1 MKLKLLSSNV
11 EKRREMI
18 LNGNILTTLLFL
30 SFPTVLMT
38 MVSSL
43 IPLSDG
49 LFLNRTSGYI
59 VAAAVGFGQPII
71 NILNALSQ
79 GLGVASMAI
88 VGQINGTGDLE
99 KVKRVSTQIMVFAFF
114 IGVLVAPTSLIFASV
129 ISQNISH
136 EISYQVFLYLS
147 LYSIVIPLLF
157 MAAIYNAIKNATGQ
171 PEATLIRIII
181 LLLLKIVFNTLFLAI
196 LHLGIIGAV
205 MASLCSYIIIAVWM
219 FYDLFV
225 KKSETRLEIKGY
237 VPDFALLKKV
247 IILALPSMITYSLI
261 NFGFFLINME
271 VERYGALIL
280 TAQTIASNFNTL
292 CFNLPSSIGTTVTTM
307 VSMNIG
313 ANKPHNAKKS
323 FNYGCI
329 TSLVISFVIIVI
341 FLPSSNFLVRLFQNN
356 EEIVRVAK
364 HSLDIYTFSIIGF
377 GIYMVAQ
384 GAFIGL
390 GRTRLPLVMGLL
402 RVWFIRYIFI
412 LITKKW
418 LGVDSVF
425 WGNLVSN
432 YIAGAAFYFIVTKTP
447 WVSVI
452 KKDKNSI

>member
-1 MKLKLLSSNV
+1 MKIGLLSSNV
-11 EKRREMI
+11 QKRREMI
-18 LNGNILTTLLFL
+18 LNGNILNTLLFL
-30 SFPTVLMT
+30 SLPTILMG

-49 LFLNRTSGYI
+49 LFLNHTSGYL

-71 NILNALSQ
+71 NILNALSL

-99 KVKRVSTQIMVFAFF
+99 KVKRISTQIMVFAFF
-114 IGVLVAPTSLIFASV
+114 IGLLVAPTSIIFASIV
-129 ISQNISH
+129 SQNISP
-136 EISYQVFLYLS
+136 EIASQVFLYLS

-181 LLLLKIVFNTLFLAI
+181 LLLLKIIFNTLFLAI
-196 LHLGIIGAV
+196 FHLGIIGAV
-205 MASLCSYIIIAVWM
+205 MASLCSYIIIAIWM
-219 FYDLFV
+219 FYDLFI
-225 KKSETRLEIKGY
+225 KKSETQLVLRGY
-237 VPDFALLKKV
+237 YPDFSLLKKV
-247 IILALPSMITYSLI
+247 LVLALPSMVTYSLI

-271 VERYGALIL
+271 VEKYGALVL
-280 TAQTIASNFNTL
+280 TAQTIASNINTM
-292 CFNLPSSIGTTVTTM
+292 CFTLPSSIGTTVTTM

-313 ANKPHNAKKS
+313 AEKPENAEKS
-323 FNYGCI
+323 FKYGSLV
-329 TSLVISFVIIVI
+329 SLVISFILIVI
-341 FLPSSNFLVRLFQNN
+341 FLPSSNFLVRLFQNH
-356 EEIVRVAK
+356 EEIVKLAD
-364 HSLDIYTFSIIGF
+364 HSLKIYTFSIIGF
-377 GIYMVAQ
+377 GLFMVSQ

-390 GRTRLPLVMGLL
+390 GRTRLPLIMGLL
-402 RVWFIRYIFI
+402 RVWLIRYIFI
-412 LITKKW
+412 IITKKW

-432 YIAGAAFYFIVTKTP
+432 TVAGLLFYYIVTKTP

>member
-1 MKLKLLSSNV
+1 MKIGLLSSNV
-11 EKRREMI
+11 QKRREMI
-18 LNGNILTTLLFL
+18 LNGNILNTLLFL
-30 SFPTVLMT
+30 SFPTLLMN

-114 IGVLVAPTSLIFASV
+114 VGVIVAPTSLIFASI
-129 ISQNISH
+129 ISQSISP

-171 PEATLIRIII
+171 PEATLMRIII
-181 LLLLKIVFNTLFLAI
+181 LLLLKIIFNTLFLAI

-205 MASLCSYIIIAVWM
+205 MASLCSYVIIAVWM
-219 FYDLFV
+219 FYDLFI
-225 KKSETRLEIKGY
+225 KKSETRLELKGY

-247 IILALPSMITYSLI
+247 IILALPSMVTYSLI

-280 TAQTIASNFNTL
+280 TAQTIASNINTM

-313 ANKPHNAKKS
+313 ADKPQNAKKS
-323 FNYGCI
+323 FTYGCI
-329 TSLVISFVIIVI
+329 VSLIISAIIIII

-356 EEIVRVAK
+356 EEIVRMAD
-364 HSLDIYTFSIIGF
+364 HSLKIYTFSIIGF
-377 GIYMVAQ
+377 GIYMVSQ

-390 GRTRLPLVMGLL
+390 GRTRLPLVLGLL

-432 YIAGAAFYFIVTKTP
+432 YVAGIIFFFIVTKTP

-452 KKDKNSI
+452 KKDKNAI